1 MKDRDVLDALL
12 ISGFFLGY
20 AMVLA
25 IARRVPRPAAIFDS
39 NRLAFMRTQRDK
51 LIDQE
56 NMSEID
62 RIVAARRHAR
72 ETLVT
77 HGDD

>member
-1 MKDRDVLDALL
+1 MSKDRDVIDALL

-25 IARRVPRPAAIFDS
+25 IARRVPRPSTPVDFK
-39 NRLAFMRTQRDK
+39 RLTFMRDLRGK

-56 NMSEID
+56 NMESVPDAID
-62 RIVAARRHAR
+62 
-72 ETLVT
+72 
-77 HGDD
+77 